1 MNKKRDHIETRV
13 VHAGVKPEPITGAVM
28 TPIFA
33 SSTFAQKEP
42 GKHSG
47 YEYGRSQ
54 NPTRDALET
63 SLADLENGTNGF
75 VFSSGLAAQSAILEL
90 LRPGDHIIAFDDLY
104 GGTFRLL
111 EEIKK
116 KSSAIE
122 ISYVDFNKVDLNKV
136 IKKNTKLIWIE
147 TPTNPLLKITDL
159 KKISNI
165 AKKHKVLTVCDNT
178 FSSPINQNPLDLGID
193 IVNHSTTK
201 YINGHSDIIGGALV
215 IKNNKKLSDKLA
227 FIQNSIG
234 AVPSPFDCFLVLRAI
249 KTLALRMKQHNS
261 NGIKIAK
268 FLANHKKISK
278 VLYPGLNTH
287 PQFKIAKKQMSGFG
301 SVITFYHKGNLKQ
314 IKKFMQKLKI
324 FVIAES
330 LGGVESLIESPALM
344 THAYVNTKKNQLTP
358 IPINLIRISV
368 GIEESNDLIA
378 DLKQALI

>member
-136 IKKNTKLIWIE
+136 IKKY
-147 TPTNPLLKITDL
+147 KI
-159 KKISNI
+159 I
-165 AKKHKVLTVCDNT
+165 
-178 FSSPINQNPLDLGID
+178 
-193 IVNHSTTK
+193 
-201 YINGHSDIIGGALV
+201 
-215 IKNNKKLSDKLA
+215 
-227 FIQNSIG
+227 
-234 AVPSPFDCFLVLRAI
+234 PF
-249 KTLALRMKQHNS
+249 K
-261 NGIKIAK
+261 
-268 FLANHKKISK
+268 
-278 VLYPGLNTH
+278 
-287 PQFKIAKKQMSGFG
+287 
-301 SVITFYHKGNLKQ
+301 
-314 IKKFMQKLKI
+314 
-324 FVIAES
+324 
-330 LGGVESLIESPALM
+330 
-344 THAYVNTKKNQLTP
+344 
-358 IPINLIRISV
+358 
-368 GIEESNDLIA
+368 
-378 DLKQALI
+378 